1 MASKISALIPSRYSI
16 LRAGAVIY
24 LSSSL
29 LWILIVV
36 TGGTSI
42 LFEYLSSTILLPN
55 QLITLRVRFGT
66 WCLKSASLLICL
78 KFFLGIVLA
87 IQGYLETF
95 TAGVSTS
102 LQLHQLILLGFI
114 GWIFLEGPGIY
125 SLYESRF
132 MNSAKEFESPFK
144 GIGDDLVVNYPLV
157 SPSEGFDLM

>member
-1 MASKISALIPSRYSI
+1 MAPKISALMPSRYSI

-36 TGGTSI
+36 TGATSI
-42 LFEYLSSTILLPN
+42 LFEYLSSTILPN

-87 IQGYLETF
+87 IQSYLETF
-95 TAGVSTS
+95 TAVVSTS

-125 SLYESRF
+125 SRYESRF
-132 MNSAKEFESPFK
+132 MNSAKEGESPFK
-144 GIGDDLVVNYPLV
+144 GIGDDLLVNYPL
-157 SPSEGFDLM
+157 SPSERFDLM